1 MARSIREIP
10 TNGQPG
16 NGLELYQQLVEL
28 QKEIIRLAQQNERAE
43 QECTKLREQMAA
55 EVSGRREARRS
66 VWRKANGA
74 LVQLP
79 GITTAKTGLVSLI
92 NKQTS
97 TC

>member
-1 MARSIREIP
+1 MARSISEIP
-10 TNGQPG
+10 TDGQPG
-16 NGLELYQQLVEL
+16 NELGLYQQLVEL

-43 QECTKLREQMAA
+43 QECTKLRELVAT
-55 EVSGRREARRS
+55 EVSGQLEARRS

-79 GITTAKTGLVSLI
+79 GITTAKTELVSLM

>member
-1 MARSIREIP
+1 MARSIREIS
-10 TNGQPG
+10 TSGQAG
-16 NGLELYQQLVEL
+16 NELELYQQLVEL

-43 QECTKLREQMAA
+43 LECTKLREQMAA

-79 GITTAKTGLVSLI
+79 GITTVKADLVSLL

>member
-1 MARSIREIP
+1 MARSIREIS
-10 TNGQPG
+10 TNVQPS
-16 NGLELYQQLVEL
+16 NELELYQQLVEL

-43 QECTKLREQMAA
+43 LECTKLREQMAA
-55 EVSGRREARRS
+55 EVSGRREARRN

-79 GITTAKTGLVSLI
+79 GITTVKADLVSLM

>member
-1 MARSIREIP
+1 MARSIREIS
-10 TNGQPG
+10 TNVQPS
-16 NGLELYQQLVEL
+16 NELELYQQLVEL

-43 QECTKLREQMAA
+43 LECTKLREQMAA

-79 GITTAKTGLVSLI
+79 GITTVKADLVSLL